1 MIKIGKELIH
11 YKGVSSSAP
20 YTLQNVK
27 RGYWGTYPTA
37 HQKNDP
43 IYKLQVT
50 VNYGYDGLIPNLA
63 LQDKIAEYYAD
74 VCRINNIAH
83 YDFDGQEFLF
93 NNGHGYYSTK
103 RFFRRMFERAKKS
116 VSLTSVCPGRRC
128 QKAPGITRAC
138 GMLVADVTCMMSIPV
153 NGEVRRV
160 RGKT

>member
-1 MIKIGKELIH
+1 MNITNSLAPGTLDASPVPSDSLCYQQKRILMNDLTAADTVITVDDPKYLDEIASWEGHCENLNMIKIGKELIH

-27 RGYWGTYPTA
+27 RGYWGTYPAA

-50 VNYGYDGLIPNLA
+50 VNYAYDGLIPNLA

-83 YDFDGQEFLF
+83 
-93 NNGHGYYSTK
+93 
-103 RFFRRMFERAKKS
+103 
-116 VSLTSVCPGRRC
+116 
-128 QKAPGITRAC
+128 
-138 GMLVADVTCMMSIPV
+138 
-153 NGEVRRV
+153 
-160 RGKT
+160 